1 MHELNMHACM
11 HASKKEDKKQKK
23 INETKRT
30 NKGVAVGRDGGLTTK
45 GRGGR
50 LLGRL
55 RRKQRFK

>member
-1 MHELNMHACM
+1 MHACM